1 MSCDKSKIT
10 PMCINCSRYR
20 ESILYGGHAACNKR
34 KTIIKNEYAVC
45 PDWKLSEHKRKIA
58 IFWRMREIEERK
70 AQEGA
75 GK

>member
-45 PDWKLSEHKRKIA
+45 PDWKLSEYKRKIA
-58 IFWRMREIEERK
+58 IFQQIQKIEDN
-70 AQEGA
+70 
-75 GK
+75 